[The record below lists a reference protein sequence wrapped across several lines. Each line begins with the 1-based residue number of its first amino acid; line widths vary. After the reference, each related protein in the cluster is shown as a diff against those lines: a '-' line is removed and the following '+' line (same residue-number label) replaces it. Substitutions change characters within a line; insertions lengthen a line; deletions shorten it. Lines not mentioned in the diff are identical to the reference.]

1 MSAGMI
7 PAFDLPGE
15 ATPGQ
20 LGPTI
25 RVRFPVAQA
34 YAQNSAESCTGTPS
48 VITITSGVAASIAS
62 MTAAFVPLSGTNTT
76 DTLAP
81 VAAIASPTVAKTGSS
96 SPASSTVCPALRGLV
111 PPTTVVPALIM
122 RAPCLRPSEPVMP
135 CTMIRLPPV
144 RKIAISCSRRG
155 CGGQLGGAARRVVHG
170 RDLLD
175 HGNLGGVEYP
185 PPLVSVIAVEAD
197 DDRMPHLFA
206 AVAEQPDGGHDAVGH
221 LVARGDAAE
230 YVDQHAADRGIGQH
244 DVQAVRHHL
253 GGGPAADVE
262 EVRRPDPAEG
272 LARVGD
278 DIERGHDQPGSVA
291 DDAHLAVE

>member
-111 PPTTVVPALIM
+111 PPTTVAPALIM
-122 RAPCLRPSEPVMP
+122 RAPCLRPSAPVMP
-135 CTMIRLPPV
+135 CTMIRLSAF
-144 RKIAISCSRRG
+144 RKMAMSCSVRG
-155 CGGQLGGAARRVVHG
+155 RGGQLGGAARRVVHG

-175 HGNLGGVEYP
+175 DGQRRLCQDRPALGRLVAVQPHHDRVTDRLTALGQQAHGGN
-185 PPLVSVIAVEAD
+185 
-197 DDRMPHLFA
+197 
-206 AVAEQPDGGHDAVGH
+206 DAVGDG
-221 LVARGDAAE
+221 VA
-230 YVDQHAADRGIGQH
+230 
-244 DVQAVRHHL
+244 
-253 GGGPAADVE
+253 
-262 EVRRPDPAEG
+262 
-272 LARVGD
+272 
-278 DIERGHDQPGSVA
+278 
-291 DDAHLAVE
+291 